1 MDNNDIKK
9 NNFLNV
15 EQSNKKNIRRRSS
28 IKRRNIGKIIKTSSL
43 NNSNNKDDELITNI
57 PKLKK
62 NTEIRSKMK
71 SIFPLSKKF
80 TILIIII
87 NFILPGIGTLI
98 SCLKIDDKKIRR
110 TFYTLGFCSF
120 ITSPLIIGYLLSLIS
135 SYFFYKCYSSHLS
148 IERYLYNI
156 NKFNNY
162 YS

>member
-28 IKRRNIGKIIKTSSL
+28 IKRRNIGKIIKNSSL

-87 NFILPGIGTLI
+87 IL
-98 SCLKIDDKKIRR
+98 
-110 TFYTLGFCSF
+110 FYHFLE
-120 ITSPLIIGYLLSLIS
+120 
-135 SYFFYKCYSSHLS
+135 H
-148 IERYLYNI
+148 
-156 NKFNNY
+156 
-162 YS
+162 